1 MNIKAKEQECARLVK
16 AAKIKQARDRLT
28 KSISDW
34 HWYDFRKWWYQPKGA
49 PYLDTRSIAESKPSL
64 HRLVFQVTLWIIMT
78 PISFVFYYLGKA
90 FTIMTNYADLVW
102 VKLKPI
108 KTQHSS
114 DRSLIHLW
122 GLYSAEVRGMG
133 SEETQL
139 LMDWVAVLY
148 GERGASINLQQIEYE
163 FSDMVIMANQDYYA
177 GKSQTHVYFGNS
189 IDYLVKRVSE
199 ELGGYA

>member
-90 FTIMTNYADLVW
+90 FTIMTNYAYLVW
-102 VKLKPI
+102 MKLKPI

-122 GLYSAEVRGMG
+122 GLYSAEIRGMG

-139 LMDWVAVLY
+139 LMDWIAVLY

-163 FSDMVIMANQDYYA
+163 FSDMVITANQDYYA
-177 GKSQTHVYFGNS
+177 GKNQTHVYFGNPT
-189 IDYLVKRVSE
+189 DHLVHIVSN
-199 ELGGYA
+199 ELGTYL